1 MGGGLQFFISCKTKI
16 SFWQIFSVI
25 SRVTFKWNAILIV
38 FGSTSKICRE
48 TLSAEFFVVCKK
60 KKKGSDSTMPL
71 RYHNHSII
79 LIKKYTFSSLSTN
92 FSAVITWSSTVAYK
106 RLVSIVDS
114 STIRTLPPCFLIT
127 MEGNKFEDIVI
138 SKVDEILLWVLW
150 TARTLGI
157 WDWCLS
163 G

>member
-60 KKKGSDSTMPL
+60 KGSDYTMPL

-114 STIRTLPPCFLIT
+114 STIMKFPPCFLIT
-127 MEGNKFEDIVI
+127 AWNIN
-138 SKVDEILLWVLW
+138 SN
-150 TARTLGI
+150 RNQ
-157 WDWCLS
+157 S
-163 G
+163 